1 MNSIFPV
8 DQIRLFNLL
17 YHSCNGIVLLA
28 VKGILLIKEMCE
40 FKNNKCNKEKI
51 NTRQCTGMYQNLLNS
66 TDYYNTGI
74 GFR

>member
-28 VKGILLIKEMCE
+28 VKGILLLIKEMCE
-40 FKNNKCNKEKI
+40 FKNNKM
-51 NTRQCTGMYQNLLNS
+51 Q
-66 TDYYNTGI
+66 
-74 GFR
+74 